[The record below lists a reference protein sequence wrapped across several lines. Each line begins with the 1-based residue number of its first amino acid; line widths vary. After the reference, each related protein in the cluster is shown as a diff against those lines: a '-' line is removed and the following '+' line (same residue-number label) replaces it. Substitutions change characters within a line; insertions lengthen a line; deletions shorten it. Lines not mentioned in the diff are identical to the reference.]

1 MAVRGIDHL
10 YLESKHFDQSLAF
23 WRELGFDIESEW
35 GHGEYKACKL
45 ISAGAVV
52 VLTNG
57 GEVKPTAHFSI
68 ENAEALN
75 KRLVESEHVE
85 VTTPLE
91 PTHWNTRWI
100 RVRDPDGNEYALED
114 VSPQA

>member
-1 MAVRGIDHL
+1 MAVNGIDHL
-10 YLESKHFDQSLAF
+10 YLESKHFDRSVEF
-23 WRELGFDIESEW
+23 WKTLGFDVVSEW
-35 GHGEYKACKL
+35 GQGEYKACQLKSGKAL
-45 ISAGAVV
+45 V

-68 ENAEALN
+68 ENADVLAKKLE
-75 KRLVESEHVE
+75 ESEHVE

-91 PTHWNTRWI
+91 DTHWGTRWI

-114 VSPQA
+114 VGR